1 MRRKKTTMT
10 TPIKDLDYYLSL
22 RYRIELIPD
31 PDGWGAILP
40 ELPGCVAAGDTIE
53 EALTLLDDAKR
64 GWFISWLTFTILE
77 VLILKPT

>member
-1 MRRKKTTMT
+1 MT
-10 TPIKDLDYYLSL
+10 TSIKDLDYYLSL

-53 EALTLLDDAKR
+53 EALTLLEDAKR
-64 GWFISWLTFTILE
+64 GWFISCLKHGD
-77 VLILKPT
+77 LIPEPQAITHAA